1 MNNNKTVA
9 PFQIETTRTAAAV
22 VTRLTAATGVSHK
35 DNLNCGDQTLM
46 ANYVY
51 NDRSYDTVYT
61 LMDAVGVVI
70 ESYEEEDGILPTLFN
85 SPTEEPFVSVV
96 PYHPD
101 KELEISIPVFNR
113 EQTEKPK
120 GNRPFTGNFIGV
132 VKDTALFY
140 DVDPW
145 SDKKPDKMLGIV
157 FKDGIIKKKNNI
169 KVPPPAQNKV
179 YVAGEEIHLL
189 TEEGDQLTHRLLNE
203 KGEEIR
209 RRQFSLADKYAREI
223 IHLSFDDNS
232 CLLTEEEGKL
242 ELAIVDAEGNI
253 TQKPLFVL
261 GDPLFNTWPPVS
273 IGPGAFALRFNTEF
287 GNGWMVIRNHQLV
300 ELFYSKGVQ
309 GYKNLVTG
317 ELISIPEK
325 KLIISG
331 LNKTR
336 ENALAVIIYPK
347 TDKPKEGKTLIIIN
361 RTITTDSP
369 G

>member
-22 VTRLTAATGVSHK
+22 VTRLTATTGVSHK
-35 DNLNCGDQTLM
+35 DNLNYGDQTLM

-51 NDRSYDTVYT
+51 NDRSYNTVYT

-70 ESYEEEDGILPTLFN
+70 ENYEEEDGILPTLFN

-101 KELEISIPVFNR
+101 KELEISIPLFNR

-140 DVDPW
+140 NVDTW
-145 SDKKPDKMLGIV
+145 SDKKPDKMLAIV
-157 FKDGIIKKKNNI
+157 FKDGVIKKKNNI
-169 KVPPPAQNKV
+169 KVPLPSQNKV
-179 YVAGEEIHLL
+179 YVAGDEIHLL
-189 TEEGDQLTHRLLNE
+189 TEDGGQLIHRLINE
-203 KGEEIR
+203 KGEEIKQR
-209 RRQFSLADKYAREI
+209 RFPAADKYAREI

-242 ELAIVDAEGNI
+242 ELAIVDTAGNI
-253 TQKPLFVL
+253 TPKPLFDL
-261 GDPLFNTWPPVS
+261 KDPVFNTWPPVS
-273 IGPGAFALRFNTEF
+273 IGPGAFALRFNTES
-287 GNGWMVIRNHQLV
+287 GNGWIVVRNHQLV

-309 GYKNLVTG
+309 GYKNLLTG
-317 ELISIPEK
+317 EVISIPEK

-347 TDKPKEGKTLIIIN
+347 SDKPKEQKTLIIIN
-361 RTITTDSP
+361 RTITTD
-369 G
+369 GIG

>member
-9 PFQIETTRTAAAV
+9 PFQIETTRTTAAV
-22 VTRLTAATGVSHK
+22 VTRLTAIKGVSHK

-113 EQTEKPK
+113 EQTERPK
-120 GNRPFTGNFIGV
+120 GNRPFTGDFIGV
-132 VKDTALFY
+132 VKDTSLFY
-140 DVDPW
+140 DG
-145 SDKKPDKMLGIV
+145 DKKPDRMLAIV

-179 YVAGEEIHLL
+179 YVTGEEIHLL
-189 TEEGDQLTHRLLNE
+189 AKDGEQWLHRLLNE
-203 KGEEIR
+203 KGEELR
-209 RRQFSLADKYAREI
+209 RRHFSLADKYPREI
-223 IHLSFDDNS
+223 IHLSFDDGS
-232 CLLTEEEGKL
+232 CLLTEEEGQL
-242 ELAIVDAEGNI
+242 ELAIVDAAGNV
-253 TQKPLFVL
+253 TQKPLLDL

-273 IGPGAFALRFNTEF
+273 IGPGASALRFNTEF
-287 GNGWMVIRNHQLV
+287 GNGWMVIHNHQLA
-300 ELFYSKGVQ
+300 ELFYSKGVK
-309 GYKNLVTG
+309 GYKNLVKD
-317 ELISIPEK
+317 ELISIPEG

-347 TDKPKEGKTLIIIN
+347 SNKPKEEKTLIIIN
-361 RTITTDSP
+361 RTITTD
-369 G
+369 GNG